1 MNSRRTQEKWSR
13 LEIKNMGKGI
23 ILYQS
28 KYGSTKKYAQWLEEA
43 TGFEVMEVKK
53 AKADTINDYDTVV
66 LCGAVYASGI
76 AGVSYLRKNKNM
88 LAEKRTAVFCVG
100 ASPYDEKALGEIK
113 EHNLKEDLKEI
124 PMFYGRGAWDEEGM
138 TFTDRTMCRM
148 LQKAVGKKDPSTYE
162 PWMKALMCA
171 AGQKCDWTDRKY
183 LESLINYIKQ
193 E

>member
-1 MNSRRTQEKWSR
+1 MS
-13 LEIKNMGKGI
+13 KGI

-53 AKADTINDYDTVV
+53 AKADTINGYDTVV

-88 LAEKRTAVFCVG
+88 LAGKRTAVFCVG

-148 LQKAVGKKDPSTYE
+148 LQKAVGKKDSSTYE

-171 AGQKCDWTDRKY
+171 VGQKCDWTDKQY
-183 LESLINYIKQ
+183 LAPLLAYLHET